1 MKCSSCSTENKDGA
15 KFCAKC
21 GTPLAG
27 QAAANEST
35 KPCPGCGHDCRA
47 DAKFCPKCGSGF
59 GASNTVLPTAAMHV
73 TPAAAPVS
81 GNPCGHCG
89 AELKPAAKFCGKCG
103 KTLAP
108 AAADLPAA
116 QTPPQAAAPLSP
128 AVAQEEKP
136 HVAQAGT
143 SAAPATPTA
152 DRATSTS
159 AETKPPLQKPTAP
172 QSPSKQSTPGTKRSV
187 PAAAIAAVAIV
198 LAGALGVGGYFI
210 FKPKASE
217 QPIASTATPAHAEPA
232 PAPAPAASAPQ
243 ADPLPATPPVAD
255 NKPVTAAPAVTAPA
269 AAAVPAKAANEPI
282 AAGVKETSNKSKPS
296 TNVSRK
302 ESDGNQS
309 AGMAAAI
316 NASLDEGAQCMSKK
330 KYDCAIGNAN
340 TVLRLDPGNARAQDM
355 KRKAKEAQDHA
366 LSQIDIQ

>member
-1 MKCSSCSTENKDGA
+1 
-15 KFCAKC
+15 
-21 GTPLAG
+21 
-27 QAAANEST
+27 
-35 KPCPGCGHDCRA
+35 
-47 DAKFCPKCGSGF
+47 
-59 GASNTVLPTAAMHV
+59 MHV